1 LAIIGVLSG
10 VRFHTGRGAE
20 AIDVFGPLLVLDCRL
35 LAVVVGTLGDVIRE
49 RSEKPLIKAV
59 EGPALRPR

>member
-1 LAIIGVLSG
+1 LAIIDALSG
-10 VRFHTGRGAE
+10 IRFHRGRGAV
-20 AIDVFGPLLVLDCRL
+20 AIDVFGPLLVLNCRL

-59 EGPALRPR
+59 EGPALRPG